1 MSCGDNR
8 ETHELHDDMG
18 KKEISRAC
26 TEMAEMPQKRTFAL
40 LLYEGQT
47 SLNLCL

>member
-1 MSCGDNR
+1 
-8 ETHELHDDMG
+8 MG

-47 SLNLCL
+47 FLKFMFIGFKCA